1 MLPEKMIMT
10 EKNENRT
17 VHRQKGWIILL
28 SVILALAII
37 LGVYASIYYQAE
49 DKALA
54 FMNSDAVVSVS
65 ETGYGWFF
73 DGPSED
79 TALIFYPGAKV
90 EESAYAPL
98 LHSLAEQ
105 GIDVCLVKMPI
116 RLACLDG
123 DAAEKVLKTHS
134 YSKWYIGGHSLGGL
148 MAAEYA
154 TTNSGIFA
162 GVILLGA
169 YPIKTIPESLTE
181 IQIIGTEDHVVN
193 HSLIEK
199 GRAYAPSRYIYYTI
213 QGGNHAQF
221 GSYGKQRG
229 DGTAL
234 ISGDEQVNETVRV
247 IVNSIF
253 PQEIDVTSI

>member
-10 EKNENRT
+10 EKTAKRT
-17 VHRQKGWIILL
+17 GQKRKGGTILL
-28 SVILALAII
+28 SVILALVII
-37 LGVYASIYYQAE
+37 WGAYASIYYHAE
-49 DKALA
+49 DSALA

-90 EESAYAPL
+90 EESSYAPL
-98 LHSLAEQ
+98 LHNLAEQ
-105 GIDVCLVKMPI
+105 GIDVCLVKMPF
-116 RLACLDG
+116 RLACLYG
-123 DAAEKVLKTHS
+123 NAAEKVLKVHS
-134 YSKWYIGGHSLGGL
+134 YQNWYIGGHSLGGL

-154 TTNSGIFA
+154 TANSGIFS

-169 YPIKTIPESLTE
+169 YPIKTIPEPLTE

-193 HSLIEK
+193 RSLLEK
-199 GRAYAPSRYIYYTI
+199 GRAYAPSAYIYYTI

-221 GSYGKQRG
+221 GRYGKQRG

-234 ISGDEQVNETVRV
+234 ISADEQVRETVSV
-247 IVNSIF
+247 IVSSII
-253 PQEIDVTSI
+253 PQE

>member
-1 MLPEKMIMT
+1 MLPEKTRMT
-10 EKNENRT
+10 EKTKNRKG
-17 VHRQKGWIILL
+17 QKRNGGTILL
-28 SVILALAII
+28 SVILAFVIFS
-37 LGVYASIYYQAE
+37 GVYISIYYHAE
-49 DKALA
+49 DKALT

-98 LHSLAEQ
+98 LHTLAEQ
-105 GIDVCLVKMPI
+105 GIDVCLVKMPF
-116 RLACLDG
+116 RLACLYG
-123 DAAEKVLKTHS
+123 NAAEKVLKVHS
-134 YSKWYIGGHSLGGL
+134 YSNWYIGGHSLGGL

-154 TTNSGIFA
+154 TANSGIFS

-169 YPIKTIPESLTE
+169 YQIKTIPEPLTE
-181 IQIIGTEDHVVN
+181 IQLIGTEDRVVN
-193 HSLIEK
+193 RSLLEK
-199 GRAYAPSRYIYYTI
+199 GRAYAPSAYVEHVI

-234 ISGDEQVNETVRV
+234 ISADEQVQETVSV
-247 IVNSIF
+247 IVSSIF
-253 PQEIDVTSI
+253 PQE